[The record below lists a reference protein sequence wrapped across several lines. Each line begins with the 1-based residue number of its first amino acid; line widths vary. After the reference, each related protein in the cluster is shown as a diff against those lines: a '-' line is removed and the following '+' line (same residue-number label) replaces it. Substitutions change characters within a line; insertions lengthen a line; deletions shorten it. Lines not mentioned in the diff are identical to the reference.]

1 MERKIMERAAQG
13 QGPLVALVE
22 LAALLGPLQETMAAI
37 MAAAAGPHLTLVVLT
52 GRALALAVDTARKL
66 IHLADLRQVAH

>member
-1 MERKIMERAAQG
+1 MERAAQG

-37 MAAAAGPHLTLVVLT
+37 MAAAGPHLTLVVLT